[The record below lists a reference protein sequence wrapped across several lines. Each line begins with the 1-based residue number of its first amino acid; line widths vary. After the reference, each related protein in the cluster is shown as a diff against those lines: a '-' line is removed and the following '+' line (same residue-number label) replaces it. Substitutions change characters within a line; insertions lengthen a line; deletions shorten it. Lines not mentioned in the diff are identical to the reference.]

1 MLKALLS
8 SAFLV
13 LLSMFLARCA
23 SDRSP
28 TSADQLALGKRIYDQ
43 HCASCHGAKGEG
55 QYPNAPY
62 KPDKAGLI
70 GAPPHD
76 STGHTW
82 HHPDGVLLE
91 IIRDGLIVEGF
102 QPMPAFGDKLT
113 DAGMQAVLT
122 YIKTWWKPEQ
132 VERQATF
139 SARYTPSAQK

>member
-1 MLKALLS
+1 MLKVLLS
-8 SAFLV
+8 SASLV
-13 LLSMFLARCA
+13 LLSIFLARCA
-23 SDRSP
+23 NDGSQA
-28 TSADQLALGKRIYDQ
+28 SADRLALGKQVYDQ

-55 QYPNAPY
+55 QYPSAPY

-113 DAGMQAVLT
+113 AEEMQAVLA
-122 YIKTWWKPEQ
+122 YIKMWWKPDQ
-132 VERQATF
+132 LERQATF
-139 SARYTPSAQK
+139 SARYTPPAPK